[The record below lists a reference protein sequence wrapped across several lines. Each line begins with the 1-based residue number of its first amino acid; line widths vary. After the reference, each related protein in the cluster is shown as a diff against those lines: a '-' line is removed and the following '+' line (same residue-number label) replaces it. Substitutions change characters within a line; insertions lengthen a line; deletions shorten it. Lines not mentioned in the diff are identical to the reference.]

1 MQVLIES
8 QIMKIKNI
16 IELTVP
22 IHSTQRNSRFD
33 FSKMNTSIVA
43 VISDVIRNGRPLVGY
58 AFNSFGRYGCGALLR
73 ERFIPKILDAPPE
86 SLLNDSQDNFDAQKI
101 MNCLLARERAGGH
114 AERSIPLG
122 TIEVAVWDLIA
133 KIQDRPLYLTLA
145 DFFNNGKSLA
155 KVPCY
160 VGGGWYFPGQTS
172 NDLRQEMLKYL
183 DDGYEMVKMKIGGL
197 TMSEDVSR
205 VETVL
210 SVVSGGNNLAVDAT
224 CGFDR
229 NRALAYAKALKQ
241 FELRWYEE
249 PCDPMDF
256 ELYRE
261 LTEIYPHAL
270 ATGENLSG
278 ERELQNFLRYSKFRP
293 NLDIIQVDP
302 PLSYGIG
309 EYAKMMHLGKTL
321 GFGARSFFPHGGNL
335 MCLHVVAGLGA
346 AACEA
351 YTGVFGIF
359 GGFGDEVRIESGYAN
374 LPESPGIGFERQP
387 QLYEIMRSMT

>member
-1 MQVLIES
+1 M
-8 QIMKIKNI
+8 MKIKKI
-16 IELTVP
+16 LELTVP

-33 FSKMNTSIVA
+33 FSKMNTSVVA
-43 VISDVIRNGRPLVGY
+43 VVSDVIRNGKPLVGY

-73 ERFIPKILDAPPE
+73 ERFIPKILDAPAE
-86 SLLNDSQDNFDAQKI
+86 SLLNDAQDNFDDAKI

-114 AERSIPLG
+114 AERCIPLG
-122 TIEVAVWDLIA
+122 TLEVAFWDLIA
-133 KIQDRPLYLTLA
+133 KIQDRPLYQTLA
-145 DFFNNGKSLA
+145 DFFNNGKALD

-172 NDLRQEMLKYL
+172 DDLCQEILKYL
-183 DDGYEMVKMKIGGL
+183 DDGYEMVKIKIGGL
-197 TMSEDVSR
+197 SMAEDVSR
-205 VETVL
+205 IETVL
-210 SVVSGGNNLAVDAT
+210 SVVNSGHCLAVDAT
-224 CGFDR
+224 CGLDR
-229 NRALAYAKALKQ
+229 NRALAYAKALKP
-241 FELRWYEE
+241 FALRWYEE

-261 LTEIYPHAL
+261 LTEIYPHAI

-293 NLDIIQVDP
+293 DLDIIQVDP

-309 EYAKMMHLGKTL
+309 EYVKMMQLGKTL
-321 GFGARSFFPHGGNL
+321 GFGGGSFFPHGGNL

-359 GGFGDEVRIESGYAN
+359 GGFGDEVRIESGYAS
-374 LPESPGIGFERQP
+374 LPQSPGIGFERQP
-387 QLYEIMRSMT
+387 QLYEIMKSMV

>member
-1 MQVLIES
+1 
-8 QIMKIKNI
+8 MKIKKI
-16 IELTVP
+16 LELTVP

-43 VISDVIRNGRPLVGY
+43 VISDVIRNGRPLIGY

-73 ERFIPKILDAPPE
+73 ERFIPKILEAPPE
-86 SLLNDSQDNFDAQKI
+86 SLFNDSQDNFDAQKI

-229 NRALAYAKALKQ
+229 TRALAYAQALKQ

-309 EYAKMMHLGKTL
+309 EYAKMMRLGKTL
-321 GFGARSFFPHGGNL
+321 GFGAKSFFPHGGNL

-359 GGFGDEVRIESGYAN
+359 GGFGNEVRIESGYAN

>member
-1 MQVLIES
+1 M
-8 QIMKIKNI
+8 MKIKKI
-16 IELTVP
+16 LELTIP

-33 FSKMNTSIVA
+33 FSKMNTSVVA
-43 VISDVIRNGRPLVGY
+43 VVSDVIRNGKPLVGY

-73 ERFIPKILDAPPE
+73 ERFIPKILDAPAE
-86 SLLNDSQDNFDAQKI
+86 SLLNDAQDNFDAAKI

-114 AERSIPLG
+114 AERCIPLG
-122 TIEVAVWDLIA
+122 TLEVAFWDLIA
-133 KIQDRPLYLTLA
+133 KIQDRPLYQTLA
-145 DFFNNGKSLA
+145 DFFNNGKALE

-172 NDLRQEMLKYL
+172 DDLRQEILKYL
-183 DDGYEMVKMKIGGL
+183 DDGYEMVKIKIGGL
-197 TMSEDVSR
+197 SMAEDVSR
-205 VETVL
+205 IETVL
-210 SVVSGGNNLAVDAT
+210 SVVNAGHRLAVDAT
-224 CGFDR
+224 CGLDR
-229 NRALAYAKALKQ
+229 TRALAYAKALKP
-241 FELRWYEE
+241 FALRWYEE

-261 LTEIYPHAL
+261 LTEIYPHAI

-293 NLDIIQVDP
+293 DLDIIQVDP

-309 EYAKMMHLGKTL
+309 EYVKMMQLGKTL
-321 GFGARSFFPHGGNL
+321 GFGGGSFFPHGGNL

-359 GGFGDEVRIESGYAN
+359 GGFGDEVRIESGYAS
-374 LPESPGIGFERQP
+374 LPQSPGIGFERQP
-387 QLYEIMRSMT
+387 QLYEIMRSMV

>member
-1 MQVLIES
+1 
-8 QIMKIKNI
+8 
-16 IELTVP
+16 
-22 IHSTQRNSRFD
+22 
-33 FSKMNTSIVA
+33 MNTSIVA
-43 VISDVIRNGRPLVGY
+43 IISDVIRNGRPLIGY

-122 TIEVAVWDLIA
+122 TVEVAVWDLIA

-229 NRALAYAKALKQ
+229 NRALAYAQALKQ

-249 PCDPMDF
+249 PCDPQNNNDEKYYPVKDLDGINRDLYNKYKEIKNDKVKFIGRLGLYSYLDMDQC
-256 ELYRE
+256 
-261 LTEIYPHAL
+261 I
-270 ATGENLSG
+270 NIS
-278 ERELQNFLRYSKFRP
+278 LQT
-293 NLDIIQVDP
+293 
-302 PLSYGIG
+302 
-309 EYAKMMHLGKTL
+309 AKNIL
-321 GFGARSFFPHGGNL
+321 NN
-335 MCLHVVAGLGA
+335 
-346 AACEA
+346 
-351 YTGVFGIF
+351 Y
-359 GGFGDEVRIESGYAN
+359 
-374 LPESPGIGFERQP
+374 
-387 QLYEIMRSMT
+387 

>member
-1 MQVLIES
+1 
-8 QIMKIKNI
+8 MKIKKI
-16 IELTVP
+16 LELTVP

-43 VISDVIRNGRPLVGY
+43 VISDVIRNGRPLIGY

-73 ERFIPKILDAPPE
+73 ERFIPKILEAPPE

-122 TIEVAVWDLIA
+122 TLEVAVWDLIA

-229 NRALAYAKALKQ
+229 TRALAYAQALKQ

-309 EYAKMMHLGKTL
+309 EYAKMMRLGKTL
-321 GFGARSFFPHGGNL
+321 GFGAKSFFPHGGNL

-359 GGFGDEVRIESGYAN
+359 GGFGNEVRIESGYAN